1 MAHKMMTPEMEF
13 RELGL
18 RQFGITR
25 AAATVRPST
34 APTQQRQRAP
44 PTMIDK
50 KPTARLPGYTGHQPG
65 VVADSLLGRSYSF
78 ITGHRGALLHKDDT
92 NWQTDYK
99 QGHGNAMFEQEPE
112 YGRVFQA
119 SKASRPVH
127 GTDRPVWESKKVF
140 NSVLGLNETGHT
152 PGYTGHVPHYKFE
165 GSLGLSFAK
174 ACNKGSQNG
183 PPDGSQNPYRHEAP
197 PYVGG
202 GRNTQDPAE
211 GYSGFVPH
219 LQTVGIGQRYKVA
232 LSRSQK
238 AAAGDVRALRA
249 EHEKVHAGYTPSMR
263 LALDGASPHAGGA
276 PMGDSRALAA
286 SRARVANAEANP
298 PPAHISGYTGF
309 RPGGHGGSA
318 FSPERYAPP
327 PKVKAN
333 GEVVEAG
340 SIYLG
345 DLSQEWNCGDP
356 YRSMSQ
362 QIGAHFAGAS
372 RGTLWARRR

>member
-13 RELGL
+13 RELGQ

-25 AAATVRPST
+25 VAATVRPST

-65 VVADSLLGRSYSF
+65 IVADSLLGRSYSF

-112 YGRVFQA
+112 YGRAFQA

-174 ACNKGSQNG
+174 ACNKGSQSG

-249 EHEKVHAGYTPSMR
+249 EHEKVHAGYTPPPPLVLS
-263 LALDGASPHAGGA
+263 GH
-276 PMGDSRALAA
+276 AA
-286 SRARVANAEANP
+286 SL
-298 PPAHISGYTGF
+298 T
-309 RPGGHGGSA
+309 
-318 FSPERYAPP
+318 
-327 PKVKAN
+327 
-333 GEVVEAG
+333 
-340 SIYLG
+340 
-345 DLSQEWNCGDP
+345 P
-356 YRSMSQ
+356 Y
-362 QIGAHFAGAS
+362 
-372 RGTLWARRR
+372 